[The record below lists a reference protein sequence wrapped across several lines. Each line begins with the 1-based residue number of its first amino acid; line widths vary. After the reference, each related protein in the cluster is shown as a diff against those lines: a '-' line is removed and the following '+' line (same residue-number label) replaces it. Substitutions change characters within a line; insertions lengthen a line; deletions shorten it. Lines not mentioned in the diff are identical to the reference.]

1 MEQQLSDFE
10 NKIGYKF
17 QNKLLLKE
25 ALTHSSYINEHKN
38 LDVRDNERLEFL
50 GDAVLGVVISDYL
63 YKKYPEAEE
72 GDLSLYRS
80 TLVKTETLSKII
92 HALGIESVIML
103 SKGQKADTNQPRSIY
118 AGVFE
123 ARVGA
128 VYLDGGFTKASEFIE
143 KSIIKNAEKIIDK
156 NPHKDP
162 KTYFQEKMQSE
173 FGFTPTYGLLKE
185 SGPAHNKEFII
196 GVFNGDKC
204 IAKGKGISKQEGEKA
219 AAKEAIK
226 KMGL

>member
-1 MEQQLSDFE
+1 MEQQLNNFE
-10 NKIGYKF
+10 NKIGYTFK
-17 QNKLLLKE
+17 NKLLLKE
-25 ALTHSSYINEHKN
+25 SLTHSSYVNEHKN
-38 LDVRDNERLEFL
+38 LEVRDNERLEFL
-50 GDAVLGVVISDYL
+50 GDAVLGVVISDFL
-63 YKKYPEAEE
+63 YKKYPNSEE

-92 HALGIESVIML
+92 LALGIESVIML
-103 SKGQKADTNQPRSIY
+103 SKGQKADGKQPMSIY

-123 ARVGA
+123 ALVGA
-128 VYLDGGFTKASEFIE
+128 VYLDGGFSEASNFIE
-143 KSIIKNAEKIIDK
+143 RFIIKNAETIIDR

-173 FGFTPTYGLLKE
+173 QNFTPTYELLKE

-204 IAKGKGISKQEGEKA
+204 IAKGKGISKKDGEKA